1 MIKVH
6 VVWLVF
12 LQVRVK
18 HYYLRDFSRS
28 FWTVTWTISNNFCFI
43 IFHLRWFFF
52 CLFSADAAYFNSRFL
67 GWLSHCSFKSVVFP
81 VFLKVVQPPTLQHD
95 GKLFLLRL
103 IYIATHLNETMPW
116 ADNYLILI
124 IKTDRK
130 KEGKVKYYIECL
142 VCKYKDCLQF
152 SYCFAIII
160 SNNI

>member
-1 MIKVH
+1 M
-6 VVWLVF
+6 
-12 LQVRVK
+12 
-18 HYYLRDFSRS
+18 
-28 FWTVTWTISNNFCFI
+28 NFFG
-43 IFHLRWFFF
+43 
-52 CLFSADAAYFNSRFL
+52 LFSADAAYFNSRFL
-67 GWLSHCSFKSVVFP
+67 GWLSHCIFKSVVFP

-95 GKLFLLRL
+95 GKWFLLRL
-103 IYIATHLNETMPW
+103 IFIATHLNETLPW

-160 SNNI
+160 SNNILYFIFEVFLMPIPNSAIFLYLNVKSFFLCFLQFYNHPFISQKHFLF